1 MGQGSPFFQEEFP
14 KLSAGDG
21 KLEEK
26 SKDKDQGTQDNQY
39 GPGPSLRPQSKFFP
53 FKDFNGE
60 PVLSKAPMIQTLT
73 RFFRNVSD
81 VAKWR
86 EGGGHGASQPPPVE
100 GGEATPYEGERSAS
114 PSGGSTP
121 SNPGVPPLLARS
133 GMGGGGVGGGGLL
146 PTPPAGG
153 GNGDAAPS
161 GPPVPSR
168 PGAPFPMNHPMNHPM
183 QPPFRNMMPFPMGNR
198 PPYPPFGYPGG
209 PGMQGPRAQFQGG
222 PYPPNPRYGLS

>member
-133 GMGGGGVGGGGLL
+133 GMGGGGVPQGDDHARLRVLHLDL
-146 PTPPAGG
+146 PQSV
-153 GNGDAAPS
+153 DSAPS
-161 GPPVPSR
+161 QRLRVCVQDASVCTLKTSPCAR
-168 PGAPFPMNHPMNHPM
+168 
-183 QPPFRNMMPFPMGNR
+183 
-198 PPYPPFGYPGG
+198 
-209 PGMQGPRAQFQGG
+209 
-222 PYPPNPRYGLS
+222 